1 MKDLVFDAVSKIN
14 QDIEVFSEIDEST
27 AIFENLESAAILELI
42 LELEDQLQS
51 KLGRYIQIADE
62 FTMDAERTPFRT
74 VSSLIEHVS
83 DKVSRG

>member
-14 QDIEVFSEIDEST
+14 QDVEVFSEIDEST
-27 AIFENLESAAILELI
+27 EIFENLESAAILDLI

-62 FTMDAERTPFRT
+62 YSMDAERTPFKT
-74 VSSLIEHVS
+74 LSSLIEHVR

>member
-62 FTMDAERTPFRT
+62 YSMDAERTPFRT